1 MNIIFLSLML
11 TVALDAW
18 AASESAPA
26 TPPKA
31 ATAQPPE
38 KSEMVKKA
46 ESRTI
51 TDDYVHHWIS
61 FPSGSGQ
68 SIAGGENTLKAKKGY
83 ITVVFFIASWD
94 IKSQELLHRLQ
105 KLEQLYQDLATNF
118 VYVFSHDTYDDAVA
132 FAKDAGLSNGLI
144 AGHEL
149 HKNFHHPKIP
159 SIYVGDRAGW
169 LTARFLDV
177 TLKDID
183 ELDLYLRHA
192 SAL

>member
-1 MNIIFLSLML
+1 MNIVFLSLML
-11 TVALDAW
+11 IVALDAS

-26 TPPKA
+26 NAPKA
-31 ATAQPPE
+31 APVQPPE
-38 KSEMVKKA
+38 KSEMVKRA

-51 TDDYVHHWIS
+51 TDDYVHRWIP

-105 KLEQLYQDLATNF
+105 KLEQLYQDLATTF
-118 VYVFSHDTYDDAVA
+118 VYVFSHDTFEDAVA

-149 HKNFHHPKIP
+149 QKNFHHPKVP
-159 SIYVGDRAGW
+159 SVYIGDRAGW

-177 TLKDID
+177 TVKDLD

-192 SAL
+192 TAL